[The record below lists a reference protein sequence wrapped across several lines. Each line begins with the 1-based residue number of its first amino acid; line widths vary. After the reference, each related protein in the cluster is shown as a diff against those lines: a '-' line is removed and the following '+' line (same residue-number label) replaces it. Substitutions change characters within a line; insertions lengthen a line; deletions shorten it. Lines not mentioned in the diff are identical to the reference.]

1 MINRNRT
8 HLKGHLEAE
17 MITDMNQRLRAVSA
31 KPLVTVAEARGFEP
45 RMGANPNRI
54 SSPFAAPKATV
65 SLPRPPQSVQ
75 VSGVV
80 PGKATE
86 AAAVRRNPSW
96 PSSGPARASYRPGRR
111 MRANASAGPLVTHPR
126 YRKDNPR

>member
-1 MINRNRT
+1 MGHLMG
-8 HLKGHLEAE
+8 HLKAA
-17 MITDMNQRLRAVSA
+17 MITDMNQGLRAVSA
-31 KPLVTVAEARGFEP
+31 KPLFRVAEARGFEP

-54 SSPFAAPKATV
+54 SSPFPAPKATV
-65 SLPRPPQSVQ
+65 SQRCPPQSVQ

-86 AAAVRRNPSW
+86 AAPVRRNASW
-96 PSSGPARASYRPGRR
+96 AISGPSQTLLQPGPPHARERIRR
-111 MRANASAGPLVTHPR
+111 PLVTHPL